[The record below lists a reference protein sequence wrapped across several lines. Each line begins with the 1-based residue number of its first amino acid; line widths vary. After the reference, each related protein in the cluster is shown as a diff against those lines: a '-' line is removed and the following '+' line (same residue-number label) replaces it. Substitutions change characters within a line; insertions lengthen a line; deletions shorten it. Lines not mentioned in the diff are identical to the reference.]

1 MRRPKLVLCVG
12 CIALLVTAGASAA
25 QSAAPLGDL
34 NACVHKIMTAW
45 MPGEN
50 PNRCVT
56 TACPRASSA
65 GRRPAQPAIEGT
77 FSRAALSG
85 APAAA

>member
-34 NACVHKIMTAW
+34 NAY
-45 MPGEN
+45 
-50 PNRCVT
+50 
-56 TACPRASSA
+56 
-65 GRRPAQPAIEGT
+65 GT
-77 FSRAALSG
+77 KS
-85 APAAA
+85 